1 VKTTESV
8 GQRSP
13 QIGIETT
20 EALQAEICGVTAVDK
35 ALSLLTQFG
44 NAETVGVSEL
54 ARRAGLSKSTAFR
67 LLTIL
72 HRNGFIE
79 RRGSGYRL
87 GSGIYDLGNRVYEWQ
102 PGQLRDAAMPYI
114 ADLYAWC
121 HETIQLAVLDDVSV
135 LCLEK
140 LYGHHR
146 VPSPSRVGTRIP
158 AYRTALGKVLLSQD
172 FAAVERTIAGGPP
185 PGTAATVPDDQRLRA
200 ELARVRRAGVAYDNE
215 ELAAGLV
222 CVAVPIV
229 DRRGR
234 AVCSLSVSGAK
245 GHFDPERYTHRL
257 RATAFDVSNAVRRA
271 L

>member
-1 VKTTESV
+1 MTTTPV
-8 GQRSP
+8 A
-13 QIGIETT
+13 IEL
-20 EALQAEICGVTAVDK
+20 EAETAEAEQSECCGVTAVDK
-35 ALSLLTQFG
+35 ALILLTHFG

-67 LLTIL
+67 LLTIM
-72 HRNGFIE
+72 HRNGFID

-102 PGQLRDAAMPYI
+102 PGQLRDVAMPYI

-121 HETIQLAVLDDVSV
+121 HETIQLGVLDDVNV
-135 LCLEK
+135 LYVEK

-146 VPSPSRVGTRIP
+146 VQSPSRVGARIP

-172 FAAVERTIAGGPP
+172 FGAVERTIGEGLR
-185 PGTAATVPDDQRLRA
+185 AATANTITDDQRLRA
-200 ELARVRRAGVAYDNE
+200 ELAGVRRAGVAFGNE

-234 AVCSLSVSGAK
+234 TVAGLSVSGAK
-245 GHFDPERYTHRL
+245 GHFDPERCTHRL
-257 RATAFDVSNAVRRA
+257 RTAAFDLSNAVRRA